1 MFCGGE
7 RQGELGVFGGDEK
20 PARAGLRFVG
30 LPVMLFGFSSFVVF
44 TFSVWIDASGLKFWD
59 YGLSGGGVRFWR

>member
-1 MFCGGE
+1 MGE
-7 RQGELGVFGGDEK
+7 SARVNLAFFGDEK

-59 YGLSGGGVRFWR
+59 LRKIVFSMNVRL